1 VPASK
6 GVLFPSLINYG
17 RDLLQWCISRLLVA
31 NGQKRQVKYCSLKYL
46 LGLHGVSLPH
56 SICSKTSASLF
67 TILFVYLAK
76 RLPTYF
82 VDNLNST
89 KSRFPENDLV
99 LVTDAILD
107 PRLSRSISILHPDKL
122 DWKSSRP
129 ELLRDMRFWDGWWQK
144 TFDRLLMIRPVHE
157 LYPDSSLVQVEAD
170 TVLFPSFAKSSIL
183 KQKKISY
190 PMYSDRMA
198 VASLIFSSSIENSR
212 LLEQA
217 LLEELLANQG
227 TSDMDALGSIAK
239 KLGESFLQLPEFP
252 YQNSNF
258 VNDGP
263 NGLLELGLF
272 DGASHG
278 EWICGRD
285 PKAHWGL
292 GRRKMRTPISE
303 NLEMPEYQ
311 FENSQLTCTINSI
324 IVPIHNLHVHSK
336 ELPFFRKGGEDDV
349 RNLISRANSAKGS
362 HRFFQFSA
370 FLFCL
375 QSKVKIWSSSF
386 FSRRAWMRLVS
397 RIVR

>member
-1 VPASK
+1 MS
-6 GVLFPSLINYG
+6 G
-17 RDLLQWCISRLLVA
+17 
-31 NGQKRQVKYCSLKYL
+31 
-46 LGLHGVSLPH
+46 
-56 SICSKTSASLF
+56 SLF

-82 VDNLNST
+82 VENLNST
-89 KSRFPENDLV
+89 KARFPQNDLV
-99 LVTDAILD
+99 LVTDAIVD
-107 PRLSRSISILHPDKL
+107 SRLSSSISILHPDKL

-129 ELLRDMRFWDGWWQK
+129 ELRRDMRFWDGWWQK

-190 PMYSDRMA
+190 PMYSDRRA
-198 VASLIFSSSIENSR
+198 VASLIFSSSIDNSR
-212 LLEQA
+212 LLEQS
-217 LLEELLANQG
+217 LIEELLANQG

-239 KLGESFLQLPEFP
+239 KLGESFIQLPEFP
-252 YQNSNF
+252 HQSNN
-258 VNDGP
+258 VVRESPND
-263 NGLLELGLF
+263 LLELGLF

-311 FENSQLTCTINSI
+311 FENSQLTCRVNSLL
-324 IVPIHNLHVHSK
+324 VPIHNLHIHSK
-336 ELPFFRKGGEDDV
+336 ELSFFRKEDEDSV
-349 RNLISRANSAKGS
+349 AALISKANSANTS
-362 HRFFQFSA
+362 RRFFNFSA
-370 FLFCL
+370 FIFCF
-375 QSKVKIWSSSF
+375 QSNVKIWTSSI
-386 FSRRAWMRLVS
+386 FSRGAWLRLIS
-397 RIVR
+397 CRKSQSHIE